1 MCRYEKQCAKFKNKT
16 IQGLTS
22 RSSCHSKLVLPPRTP
37 CPSCIYMA
45 WPIIPIPGDSF
56 SSARAD
62 EEEKRIYIY
71 ICISR
76 AHFYTSLTIP
86 ASPSSYEAGRPP
98 PRGRP
103 ESLRVMTG
111 RPPPRGRSEGPP
123 PRGRGAGVPWVAG
136 WKIKNMHNFFAKRHT
151 GESASCVNSPA
162 LRIARAS
169 FRRDRRGPRQ

>member
-1 MCRYEKQCAKFKNKT
+1 MPTKRVDNPLSLST
-16 IQGLTS
+16 LTVQ
-22 RSSCHSKLVLPPRTP
+22 LA
-37 CPSCIYMA
+37 IEYMVA
-45 WPIIPIPGDSF
+45 YGELYHF
-56 SSARAD
+56 CCSARAED
-62 EEEKRIYIY
+62 LRRREEDIYIY
-71 ICISR
+71 IYIYISR

-86 ASPSSYEAGRPP
+86 TSPSSYEAGRPP